1 MAAGRPAM
9 RTTDASQLASEVANA
24 RSGAQPSGSYVLTA
38 SLHPKSFSIA
48 EAADSVE
55 YRSRWWSTACF
66 SRSEA
71 TATADATP

>member
-1 MAAGRPAM
+1 M

-48 EAADSVE
+48 EAADSVVPFALVV
-55 YRSRWWSTACF
+55 YGLLLAFRG
-66 SRSEA
+66 
-71 TATADATP
+71 DGYG